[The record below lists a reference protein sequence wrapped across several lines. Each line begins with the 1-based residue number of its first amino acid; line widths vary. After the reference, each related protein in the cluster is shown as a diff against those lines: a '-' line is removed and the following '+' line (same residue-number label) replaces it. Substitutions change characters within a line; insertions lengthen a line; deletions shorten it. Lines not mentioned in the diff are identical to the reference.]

1 MRRTL
6 ATTLP
11 TVLLLAPLATV
22 ALLATP
28 AVADRKADRADGD
41 ARNSS
46 LWRERESYKASDPA
60 RRLKAEIS
68 QSSGRIN
75 IKSTAGKGGGA
86 AYVSNYKVDWTDGF
100 TVKFE
105 NEFHGASTG
114 SSVKQANTGIGF
126 GFETPSQY
134 DATTGFK
141 TGVQVEIR
149 QSKVG
154 RRMQIVARRD
164 GVNKKWSN
172 TIALPAG
179 AHDFRTEW
187 VVHPTARTVRLRVF
201 SAANPSTPIL
211 QLAGLEQV
219 FSGLQSKGMYVSL
232 FGYSKNNLAFSSSF
246 DDFEFFGDLHSDS
259 NDSQWC
265 DSDDHSDD
273 DDSGH
278 GSGHGSGPES
288 VSAEA
293 IAGAVNAALALYPD
307 SEVLEVEAEDGTIE
321 VVLPNGAASLRVLRL
336 DATTFALLSSVT
348 RAADAEDQA
357 RIAALPTVTT
367 FADQAA
373 LAAVALHAGAMVKEV
388 ELEFEDGGLVWEVE
402 LQSATG
408 GEIEVEIPAQ

>member
-1 MRRTL
+1 
-6 ATTLP
+6 
-11 TVLLLAPLATV
+11 
-22 ALLATP
+22 
-28 AVADRKADRADGD
+28 
-41 ARNSS
+41 
-46 LWRERESYKASDPA
+46 
-60 RRLKAEIS
+60 
-68 QSSGRIN
+68 
-75 IKSTAGKGGGA
+75 
-86 AYVSNYKVDWTDGF
+86 
-100 TVKFE
+100 
-105 NEFHGASTG
+105 
-114 SSVKQANTGIGF
+114 
-126 GFETPSQY
+126 
-134 DATTGFK
+134 
-141 TGVQVEIR
+141 
-149 QSKVG
+149 
-154 RRMQIVARRD
+154 
-164 GVNKKWSN
+164 
-172 TIALPAG
+172 
-179 AHDFRTEW
+179 
-187 VVHPTARTVRLRVF
+187 
-201 SAANPSTPIL
+201 
-211 QLAGLEQV
+211 
-219 FSGLQSKGMYVSL
+219 MYVSL